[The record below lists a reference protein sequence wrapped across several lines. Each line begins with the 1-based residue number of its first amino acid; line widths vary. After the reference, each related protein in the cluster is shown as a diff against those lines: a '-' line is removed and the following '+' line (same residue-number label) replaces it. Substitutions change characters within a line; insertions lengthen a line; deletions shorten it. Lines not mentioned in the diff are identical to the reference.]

1 VNIPLDTT
9 LKPVV
14 EAPSRLEAG
23 MRALGCADASLYRR
37 LQDAELSQVR
47 MFPQWVIYTAG
58 SYLQT
63 QRSKLLMNLGPE
75 DTRHCREA
83 LARAGAAG
91 TFLMA
96 EPFHCA
102 VGIKR

>member
-1 VNIPLDTT
+1 M
-9 LKPVV
+9 V

-23 MRALGCADASLYRR
+23 MRALGCADAGLYR
-37 LQDAELSQVR
+37 LLHDAELSQVQ
-47 MFPQWVIYTAG
+47 MFPQWVIYTVG

-63 QRSKLLMNLGPE
+63 QRSKLPMNLAPE
-75 DTRHCREA
+75 DTRDCREA
-83 LARAGAAG
+83 LARSGAAG